1 MQWPNEE
8 KKSKNDIQS
17 ITQETKDC
25 AARTLQS
32 TGVGKQFPSRGHTV
46 SLTERNKYKVIII
59 FFNRSARAF
68 HLAILFFLF
77 NVLGAVDNF

>member
-46 SLTERNKYKVIII
+46 SASRRPAEQLCRLSSRNCQRHPV
-59 FFNRSARAF
+59 
-68 HLAILFFLF
+68 H
-77 NVLGAVDNF
+77 